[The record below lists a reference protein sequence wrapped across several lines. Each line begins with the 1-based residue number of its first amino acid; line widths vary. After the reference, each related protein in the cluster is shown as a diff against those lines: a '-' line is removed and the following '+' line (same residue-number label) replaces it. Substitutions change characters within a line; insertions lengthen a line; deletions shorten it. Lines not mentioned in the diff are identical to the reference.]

1 MKKLKLILSSV
12 LSAVLAASCMN
23 VSLAESGSVKA
34 VFDAASKQIEVSGSA
49 EANTR
54 VTLKVFSKSDYTSG
68 NVGADNVAYFF
79 HTDSDENGN
88 FIFKF
93 RIDSSRPNGWY
104 VAAANGEGLPNAECE
119 FILIDDNLVRDMLG
133 KLNNASES
141 SMNSLIDDGIFTVFG
156 TDENE
161 VLYYTQLN
169 SEYKRTV
176 ILSWLAARPEGGYAD
191 KNAANGGFYSACGY
205 ADLKLYEPSEENR
218 AEIEERIKK
227 IFEGLRKSLLWEK
240 YEGTKTTNALSAAVK
255 EKTYSDALNIL
266 KSADTAG
273 EFADR
278 VTEKMILNSINGATS
293 WMGYKDIIDN
303 SSANNGF
310 SEYIDGINRTELSKN
325 EANALKIAYNSR
337 SAEYTSISDFAADI
351 NKAIGQAGSSAP
363 SGGGSSGGSG
373 GSGGGGGSGSSVVAP
388 FNPSGAG
395 TDAPVVTVGGFTD
408 MSGYEWAA
416 DAVKELSEKK
426 IINGV
431 GEQKFAP
438 GENVTRE
445 QFVKM
450 LALTFNLAI
459 DEGAETAFTDCAPQD
474 WSYPYIAA
482 AHSRGL
488 VQGTGGEFGKI
499 SFITRQDAAVMTYR
513 FMGSPSAAENG
524 TEFTDSGDIS
534 DYALKAVLSMTAAG
548 VIKGVGDGK
557 FEPKNNMTRAQ
568 AAQMLYNVLH
578 AE

>member
-1 MKKLKLILSSV
+1 MKKLKVMLSSV
-12 LSAVLAASCMN
+12 LSLALAVLCIN
-23 VSLAESGSVKA
+23 VSFADGGSMEA
-34 VFDAASKQIEVSGSA
+34 VFDAGTKQIEISGSA
-49 EANTR
+49 KANTR

-68 NVGADNVAYFF
+68 NVSADKVAYFF
-79 HTDSDENGN
+79 HTDSDANGN
-88 FIFKF
+88 FVFKF

-119 FILIDDNLVRDMLG
+119 FILIDDNLVKDTLG
-133 KLNNASES
+133 KLNKASEND
-141 SMNSLIDDGIFTVFG
+141 MIGLIEDGMFIVFG

-191 KNAANGGFYSACGY
+191 KDAANGGFYSACGY

-218 AEIEERIKK
+218 TEIEERIRK
-227 IFEGLRKSLLWEK
+227 IFDGLGKSLLWEK

-255 EKTYSDALNIL
+255 EKTYSDALDIL
-266 KSADTAG
+266 KNADTAV
-273 EFADR
+273 EFADK
-278 VTEKMILNSINGATS
+278 VTDKMILNSINGATS

-303 SSANNGF
+303 PTANNGF
-310 SEYIDGINRTELSKN
+310 LEYIDGIYRTELNKN
-325 EANALKIAYNSR
+325 EANALKLAYNNRKS
-337 SAEYTSISDFAADI
+337 EYTSIADFVTDI
-351 NKAIGQAGSSAP
+351 NRAIGQAGSSMP
-363 SGGGSSGGSG
+363 SGGGGSGSGSSGRGN
-373 GSGGGGGSGSSVVAP
+373 SGSSVVAP
-388 FNPSGAG
+388 FNPGSS
-395 TDAPVVTVGGFTD
+395 TEAPDVSAGGFSD
-408 MSGYEWAA
+408 MSGYDWAA
-416 DAVKELSEKK
+416 DAVKELSERN

-431 GEQKFAP
+431 GDGKFAP

-459 DEGAETAFTDCAPQD
+459 DDSAKAEFTDCNPQD

-488 VQGTGGEFGKI
+488 VQGTGAEFGKN
-499 SFITRQDAAVMTYR
+499 SYITRQDAAVMTYR
-513 FMGSPSAAENG
+513 FMDSPAAAENG
-524 TEFTDSGDIS
+524 TEFTDSSDIS
-534 DYALKAVLSMTAAG
+534 DYALEAVLSMTAAG